1 MLRTAP
7 PPSDASRTIT
17 LTAPDAPPEGAGDA
31 RGTDEP
37 QLTLRLRGSPSPAP
51 PTRQRRGPRVAWG
64 DDVVDNE
71 GCGKK
76 SSKGARGPLYPG
88 ADLMIPVCCIYH
100 KPRKFDESS
109 GSESDDGS
117 SSSEDEDGGGSGSGR
132 EQDDDDGRA
141 RRIGRGHDHDH
152 GHNHHHH
159 QDKNA
164 YERIPRVRG
173 KPKMNGEYPRRFCG
187 EAGLMLFFLG
197 VK

>member
-76 SSKGARGPLYPG
+76 SSKGACVDLLPRADGG
-88 ADLMIPVCCIYH
+88 ADLMNPVCCIYH
-100 KPRKFDESS
+100 KPRGFDESS
-109 GSESDDGS
+109 GSESDDNS
-117 SSSEDEDGGGSGSGR
+117 SSSSDEDDGGGSGHEG
-132 EQDDDDGRA
+132 DDGRA
-141 RRIGRGHDHDH
+141 GRVGRGH

-164 YERIPRVRG
+164 YERIPRARG
-173 KPKMNGEYPRRFCG
+173 KAKTDGEYPRRFSG
-187 EAGLMLFFLG
+187 EAGLMLFSRG
-197 VK
+197 